1 MINLK
6 LIQNLLE
13 VKFEIDQ
20 MIDYYCILI
29 IMEDNRD
36 LKVMLIGNSS
46 VGKTSLILKYK
57 SKKFSSNLSSTVG
70 VDMTVDKNVTI
81 NG

>member
-1 MINLK
+1 
-6 LIQNLLE
+6 
-13 VKFEIDQ
+13 
-20 MIDYYCILI
+20 
-29 IMEDNRD
+29 MEENRD

-46 VGKTSLILKYK
+46 VGKTSLIIKYK

-70 VDMTVDKNVTI
+70 VDLTVDKNVPI